1 MKKQAVKRSGTKVTL
16 DLLAVKSEIEAGTLS
31 QEDRDTIE
39 RMLPGIIEGLSAA
52 VRPDNDDAYKAE
64 ARKAAEAKP

>member
-1 MKKQAVKRSGTKVTL
+1 MKKQAVKRTGTKVTL
-16 DLLAVKSEIEAGTLS
+16 DLLAVKGELEAGTLS

-52 VRPDNDDAYKAE
+52 VKPAE
-64 ARKAAEAKP
+64 VKPPPLPEAKP